1 MANSNNDVD
10 INVLIGLYN
19 QKLASVSNQNVL
31 LEAKIQTIT
40 HDFLEEKTKLL
51 DNISELQKKYDILD
65 IGMGRGGDILKFFT
79 SRVKSYVGIDPDYHG
94 IYSSST
100 DGALSRL
107 KTFKR
112 KF

>member
-40 HDFLEEKTKLL
+40 QDFLEEKTKLL
-51 DNISELQKKYDILD
+51 ENISELQKKYENLA
-65 IGMGRGGDILKFFT
+65 
-79 SRVKSYVGIDPDYHG
+79 SNIDEE
-94 IYSSST
+94 
-100 DGALSRL
+100 
-107 KTFKR
+107 
-112 KF
+112 

>member
-40 HDFLEEKTKLL
+40 QDFLEEKTKLL
-51 DNISELQKKYDILD
+51 EYISELQKKYDILA
-65 IGMGRGGDILKFFT
+65 
-79 SRVKSYVGIDPDYHG
+79 SNIDEEE
-94 IYSSST
+94 
-100 DGALSRL
+100 
-107 KTFKR
+107 
-112 KF
+112 

>member
-40 HDFLEEKTKLL
+40 QDFLEEKTKLL
-51 DNISELQKKYDILD
+51 ENISELQKKYDNLA
-65 IGMGRGGDILKFFT
+65 
-79 SRVKSYVGIDPDYHG
+79 SNIDEE
-94 IYSSST
+94 
-100 DGALSRL
+100 
-107 KTFKR
+107 
-112 KF
+112 

>member
-40 HDFLEEKTKLL
+40 QDFLEEKQNYLKIFL
-51 DNISELQKKYDILD
+51 SYKKNMI
-65 IGMGRGGDILKFFT
+65 I
-79 SRVKSYVGIDPDYHG
+79 
-94 IYSSST
+94 
-100 DGALSRL
+100 
-107 KTFKR
+107 
-112 KF
+112 

>member
-40 HDFLEEKTKLL
+40 QDFLEEKTKLL
-51 DNISELQKKYDILD
+51 DNICELQKKYDILA
-65 IGMGRGGDILKFFT
+65 
-79 SRVKSYVGIDPDYHG
+79 SNIDEEE
-94 IYSSST
+94 
-100 DGALSRL
+100 
-107 KTFKR
+107 
-112 KF
+112 

>member
-40 HDFLEEKTKLL
+40 QDFLEEKTKLL
-51 DNISELQKKYDILD
+51 DNISELKKKYDILA
-65 IGMGRGGDILKFFT
+65 
-79 SRVKSYVGIDPDYHG
+79 SNIDEEE
-94 IYSSST
+94 
-100 DGALSRL
+100 
-107 KTFKR
+107 
-112 KF
+112 